1 MNSTEPGEVQTLLL
15 EPDRQMLLASL
26 SFTVSHKVKPKLRC
40 EVSYPGAKAMATS
53 KDLHVTCMYNFD
65 EYFSSFWLSLD
76 ADHFMLSSFT
86 KRCSSSGP
94 VPDGAGGK
102 QCLVGLLV

>member
-1 MNSTEPGEVQTLLL
+1 MNSTEPVEVLL

-53 KDLHVTCMYNFD
+53 KDLHVTCMYSFD
-65 EYFSSFWLSLD
+65 EYFFEFLAQFRRSPFY
-76 ADHFMLSSFT
+76 AF
-86 KRCSSSGP
+86 
-94 VPDGAGGK
+94 
-102 QCLVGLLV
+102 